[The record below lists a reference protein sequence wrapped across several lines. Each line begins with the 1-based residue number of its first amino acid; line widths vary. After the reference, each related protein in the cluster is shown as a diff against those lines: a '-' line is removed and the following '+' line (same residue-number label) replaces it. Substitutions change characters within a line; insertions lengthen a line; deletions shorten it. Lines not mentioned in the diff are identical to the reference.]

1 MFIEE
6 AWGKKALTAA
16 HPLLRIRL
24 NCMSEGCHESTEP
37 TSRWLGVGNSSA
49 THDQQLTA
57 GEERRLGQVWKEAF
71 PAATICALLV
81 LSGRVNWSGGLSHG
95 RVEAR
100 DLIGKM
106 LWVRADPAWPGELLL
121 KGVGCHSAL
130 MLSFPLAWVRQ
141 KLADLGQ
148 ELSPEWRALLLG
160 GAAAASAVERPME
173 AEDRGWAKGLM
184 APSLCVAARRLLE
197 GSRLS
202 EFFYR
207 KVLLEARGEEMFC
220 TRTRRVALDRV
231 ERVRKALKER
241 MEAPPSLESLAA
253 QCGCNPHYLS
263 RTFTAEAG
271 MTITHYLRK
280 LRIEKAAALMAR
292 GSHNASE
299 AALEVGYQS
308 MSHFSVAFKQVQGW
322 TPSEW
327 SRRLKAK
334 DRQLQTSQRQSPLLS
349 VTSVPPINA
358 MARGG
363 LAGL

>member
-1 MFIEE
+1 
-6 AWGKKALTAA
+6 
-16 HPLLRIRL
+16 
-24 NCMSEGCHESTEP
+24 MSEGRHETTEP
-37 TSRWLGVGNSSA
+37 TSRWLGLGNSAASHDRVLSA
-49 THDQQLTA
+49 VE
-57 GEERRLGQVWKEAF
+57 GRRLGQAWKAALPEEA
-71 PAATICALLV
+71 ISALLV
-81 LSGRVNWSGGLSHG
+81 MAGRVNWSGGLHDG
-95 RVEAR
+95 QVEAR
-100 DLIGKM
+100 DLTGKM
-106 LWVRADPAWPGELLL
+106 LWVRADPGWSGEWSLT
-121 KGVGCHSAL
+121 GEGCHSAL
-130 MLSFPLAWVRQ
+130 MLSFPLTWVRQ

-160 GAAAASAVERPME
+160 GATAVSAVERSME

-184 APSLCVAARRLLE
+184 APSLCEAARRLLE

-207 KVLLEARGEEMFC
+207 KVLLEARGDEMFC
-220 TRTRRVALDRV
+220 TRTRRMALERV

-241 MEAPPSLESLAA
+241 LAAPPSLDELAA

-280 LRIEKAAALMAR
+280 LRIERAAMLMAR

-299 AALEVGYQS
+299 AAMEVGYQS

-327 SRRLKAK
+327 ARRLKAK
-334 DRQLQTSQRQSPLLS
+334 DRQLQTSQRQSPFLS
-349 VTSVPPINA
+349 VTSDAASRADRSPP
-358 MARGG
+358 R
-363 LAGL
+363 AGL